1 MSMLVRNDGLMT
13 KYIDNAE
20 RSTRRG
26 WLRSAGAAASIA
38 ALPRIARAQSA
49 LTTVKASWTPSD
61 LSSPGF
67 YAKDLGYLREAGID
81 LQVAP
86 NTSGAAVAA
95 AVVSGSI
102 EIGFSNLLALVVA
115 YEKGI
120 PFTMIASGNLAI
132 AGPHPA
138 IGLLSVKTN
147 SPLNKA
153 KDFEG
158 KTVAVDSLGSFSVLG
173 VRSWMDKNGADSRTV
188 HFVELPYS
196 AMPAAIVAD
205 RVDAGCLTY
214 PADPTLGQPGD
225 ALRLVAGVY
234 NVIAQR
240 FLFTA
245 WFSTSAWVAAHQDVT
260 KRFATAIRRASAW
273 GNSHQ
278 GDGATILAKYVG
290 QTPTQINSA
299 PRAIYGTELTPAL
312 VQPTIDLLAK
322 YGTIHAAFPASEM
335 IAKLT

>member
-1 MSMLVRNDGLMT
+1 MVR
-13 KYIDNAE
+13 A
-20 RSTRRG
+20 TRRN
-26 WLRSAGAAASIA
+26 WLGSFAVAGCGAM
-38 ALPRIARAQSA
+38 LPRAAWAQSGP
-49 LTTVKASWTPSD
+49 TIVKASWTPSD

-67 YAKDLGYLREAGID
+67 YAKDLGYLKDAGID
-81 LQVAP
+81 LQIQP

-95 AVVSGSI
+95 AVASSAI
-102 EIGFSNLLALVVA
+102 DIGFSNLLALVVA

-138 IGLLSVKTN
+138 IGLLSVKSD
-147 SPLNKA
+147 SPIRAA

-158 KTVAVDSLGSFSVLG
+158 KTVAVDSLGSFSVPG
-173 VRSWMDKNGADSRTV
+173 VRNWMDKNGADSRTV
-188 HFVELPYS
+188 HFVELPYT
-196 AMPAAIVAD
+196 AMPAAIVAG

-214 PADPTLGQPGD
+214 PADPTLGKPGD

-245 WFSTSAWVAAHQDVT
+245 WFSTNAWVAAHPDVT
-260 KRFATAIRRASAW
+260 KRFASAIRRASAW

-278 GDGATILAKYVG
+278 GDGAVILAKYVG
-290 QTPTQINSA
+290 QTPAQIDAA
-299 PRAIYGTELTPAL
+299 PRAVYGTELTPSL

-322 YGTIHAAFPASEM
+322 YGIIRSAFPASEM

>member
-1 MSMLVRNDGLMT
+1 MVSEM
-13 KYIDNAE
+13 E
-20 RSTRRG
+20 RSTRRS
-26 WLRSAGAAASIA
+26 WLRSVSAAGCMT
-38 ALPRIARAQSA
+38 ALPGIAQAQSVP
-49 LTTVKASWTPSD
+49 TVVKASWTPSD

-67 YAKDLGYLREAGID
+67 YAKDLGYLKDAGID
-81 LQVAP
+81 LQIAP

-95 AVVSGSI
+95 AVASGSI

-138 IGLLSVKTN
+138 IGLLSVKSS
-147 SPLNKA
+147 SPIHTA
-153 KDFEG
+153 KDLEG
-158 KTVAVDSLGSFSVLG
+158 KTVAVDSLGSFSIPG
-173 VRSWMDKNGADSRTV
+173 VRNWMDKNGADSRTV

-205 RVDAGCLTY
+205 RVDAACLTY

-245 WFSTSAWVAAHQDVT
+245 WFSTNAWVAAHSDVA
-260 KRFATAIRRASAW
+260 KRFATVIRRASAW

-278 GDGATILAKYVG
+278 AEGAAILAKYVG
-290 QTPTQINSA
+290 QTPAQINAA
-299 PRAIYGTELTPAL
+299 PRAVYGTELTPSL

-322 YGTIHAAFPASEM
+322 YRIIHAAFPASEM

>member
-1 MSMLVRNDGLMT
+1 MAEHLHDALKNVRR
-13 KYIDNAE
+13 IQCP
-20 RSTRRG
+20 SRG
-26 WLRSAGAAASIA
+26 NWLRSAGAAASLA
-38 ALPRIARAQSA
+38 AFPRLTQAQASP
-49 LTTVKASWTPSD
+49 TIVKASWTPSD

-67 YAKDLGYLREAGID
+67 YARDLGYLSDAGIE
-81 LQVAP
+81 LQIAP

-95 AVVSGSI
+95 AVASGSV

-138 IGLLSVKTN
+138 IGLLSVKSN
-147 SPLNKA
+147 SPLRSA

-158 KTVAVDSLGSFSVLG
+158 KTVAVDSLGSFSVPG
-173 VRSWMDKNGADSRTV
+173 VRNWMDKNGADSRTV
-188 HFVELPYS
+188 RFIELPYS
-196 AMPAAIVAD
+196 AMTAAIVAD

-214 PADPTLGQPGD
+214 PADPTLGQPGA

-234 NVIAQR
+234 NVIARR

-245 WFSTSAWVAAHQDVT
+245 WFSTKSWVAAHPAVAR
-260 KRFATAIRRASAW
+260 RFATAIRRASAW

-278 GDGATILAKYVG
+278 ADGATILAKYVG
-290 QTPTQINSA
+290 QTPAQINAA
-299 PRAIYGTELTPAL
+299 PRAVYGTELVPAL
-312 VQPTIDLLAK
+312 VQPTIDLLAR
-322 YGTIHAAFPASEM
+322 YGIIREAFPASEM